1 MPEVKIRLT
10 PLDKQISVARG
21 TSLIDVLH
29 EFGVEFPCGGKGTCG
44 KCKVRLLQGEIPLSQ
59 EHRSLLRRLG
69 LARDCRLACK
79 STAESDLVLEVEQ
92 YEVMIQADESTFDF
106 EARSAFGIAVD
117 LGTTSLIAQ
126 LLDLSNAKVLAVE
139 TALNPQRRWGSDL
152 ISRVESALAGRPYTV
167 FYGHVHSYLHEVRHG
182 NDYIRLGTTGGVQN
196 PDKAMAIDHVSMV
209 TVSADGVDIANLRL
223 SGIFDKTG
231 HIPLNGEELCF
242 EAAVCGGEWD

>member
-152 ISRVESALAGRPYTV
+152 ISRVESALAGNGPQMTALIRREIGNMLQKLLAKRSFPIERIVLVGNTVMHHLFCDLDLRPLA
-167 FYGHVHSYLHEVRHG
+167 FYPFES
-182 NDYIRLGTTGGVQN
+182 
-196 PDKAMAIDHVSMV
+196 PD
-209 TVSADGVDIANLRL
+209 
-223 SGIFDKTG
+223 
-231 HIPLNGEELCF
+231 
-242 EAAVCGGEWD
+242 